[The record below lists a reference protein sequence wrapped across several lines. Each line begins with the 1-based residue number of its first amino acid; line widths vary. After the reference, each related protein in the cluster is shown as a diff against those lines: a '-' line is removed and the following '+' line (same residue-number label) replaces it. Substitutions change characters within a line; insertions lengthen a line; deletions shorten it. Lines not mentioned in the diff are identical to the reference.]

1 MLNYEELRRFMVM
14 RLKES
19 GYVKSKSVEE
29 ALLSVPRELFLPD
42 NLRHLAYEDKPLPIG
57 EGQTISAPSVVARM
71 TELLDVREGQKVL
84 EVGTGSGYQAAIVGK
99 IVGPKGHVWTIE
111 RLPGL
116 AEAARRRLE
125 ALGLANVTVVVG
137 DGTEGLASEAP
148 FDRIIVTAAAPEP
161 PQPLIEQLRE
171 KGVMVIPVGSRDFQR
186 LEIIRK
192 GERGEITVTYD
203 IDVIFVPLVG
213 KYGWPEG

>member
-1 MLNYEELRRFMVM
+1 MVM